1 MIDTL
6 LTDLGKTLMVAAIGG
21 GITLAIGVIK
31 SKYKNYRLE
40 KKYPIAGDY
49 ISEYEDIEDDKTITI
64 KSPVCLT
71 QKGRAITGTTEF
83 GNRTWI
89 LKGEVSDASYLS
101 GIYYAEAIHDKGI
114 GNFFLEIDNNG
125 DMNGMWSGYDSVNKI
140 ITSGSYSF
148 TKTLPVLIKPI
159 SSKSLPTV
167 LNIAEKQLG
176 NAYINTEDILKKEN
190 VSVYASV
197 NNEITGFCTG
207 KKVELEKIYEDIPQ
221 LKNLK
226 LKQLDA
232 VESIGLL
239 TSVATDPSYSGRGIG
254 TALVS
259 HCINE
264 LESKGLNVL
273 LMTGWKSKKGIH
285 IGNIAEKHG
294 FEKLIEISDFWKEDS
309 ITNQYCCPS
318 CGNPPCL
325 CTAAVYVR
333 HSHH

>member
-6 LTDLGKTLMVAAIGG
+6 LTDLSKTLLVAAIGG
-21 GITLAIGVIK
+21 GITLAIGAIK
-31 SKYKNYRLE
+31 RKYKNYRLE

-49 ISEYEDIEDDKTITI
+49 ISEYEDIEDGKKTTI
-64 KSPVCLT
+64 KSPVHLT
-71 QKGRAITGTTEF
+71 QKGRTISGTTEF

-114 GNFFLEIDNNG
+114 GNFFLEIDNDG
-125 DMNGMWSGYDSVNKI
+125 DMKGMWSGYDSVNKT
-140 ITSGSYSF
+140 ITSGGYSF
-148 TKTLPVLIKPI
+148 TKTLPILIKSI
-159 SSKSLPTV
+159 SKKTLPTV

-176 NAYINTEDILKKEN
+176 NAYINTEDLLNNEN
-190 VSVYASV
+190 VSVYVSV
-197 NNEITGFCTG
+197 NKEIAGFCTG
-207 KKVELEKIYEDIPQ
+207 KKIELETIYNDIPQ
-221 LKNLK
+221 LKNLN

-232 VESIGLL
+232 VESIGLVA
-239 TSVATDPSYSGRGIG
+239 SVATDPNYSCRGIG

-259 HCINE
+259 HCIKQ

-273 LMTGWKSKKGIH
+273 LMTGWKSEKGIH

-318 CGNPPCL
+318 CGNPPCR